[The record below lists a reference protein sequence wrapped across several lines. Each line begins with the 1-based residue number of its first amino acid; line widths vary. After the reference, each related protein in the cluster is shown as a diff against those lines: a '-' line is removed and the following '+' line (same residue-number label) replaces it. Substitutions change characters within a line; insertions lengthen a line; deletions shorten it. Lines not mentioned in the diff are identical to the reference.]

1 MRCYRFCAALAIVSL
16 GASSAVFAQAPG
28 YSNIGQAPS
37 KDQIQAWNQ
46 TIGPEGKELPPGSG
60 TAKQGEAIFA
70 NKCAAC
76 HGPAGEGGQLAPR
89 LVGGRGPLTTTT
101 PSRALANY
109 WPFATT
115 IWDYIN
121 RAMPP
126 KQEGSLSASDVY
138 ALTAFILYRNEII
151 PEGQVI
157 DAASLPKVKMPN
169 RDGFIPQR
177 IEDIH
182 DLRARGCNAGHC
194 P

>member
-1 MRCYRFCAALAIVSL
+1 MRYFRFWSVFAIIGF
-16 GASSAVFAQAPG
+16 GAGAISFAQAPS
-28 YSNIGQAPS
+28 YSNVGRAPS
-37 KDQIQAWNQ
+37 REEVQAWNDS
-46 TIGPEGKELPPGSG
+46 IGPQGKELPPGSG
-60 TAKQGEAIFA
+60 TAKQGAEIFA
-70 NKCAAC
+70 SKCAAC
-76 HGPAGEGGQLAPR
+76 HGPAGEGSQMGPR
-89 LVGGRGPLTTTT
+89 LVGGRGALNSPT
-101 PSRALANY
+101 PSRTLANY

-115 IWDYIN
+115 VWDYIN

-126 KQEGSLSASDVY
+126 KQEGALSPSDVY

-177 IEDIH
+177 LEDIH
-182 DLRARGCNAGHC
+182 DQQARGCRAGHC

>member
-1 MRCYRFCAALAIVSL
+1 MRYFSFWPALAVL
-16 GASSAVFAQAPG
+16 GFGVGATAFAQAPS
-28 YSNIGQAPS
+28 YSNVGRAPS
-37 KDQIQAWNQ
+37 KEEVQAWNDS
-46 TIGPEGKELPPGSG
+46 IGPQGKELPPGSG
-60 TAKQGEAIFA
+60 TAKQGAEIFA
-70 NKCAAC
+70 SKCAAC
-76 HGPAGEGGQLAPR
+76 HGPAGEGSQMGPR
-89 LVGGRGPLTTTT
+89 LVGGRGALNSPT
-101 PSRALANY
+101 PSRTLANY

-115 IWDYIN
+115 VWDYIN

-126 KQEGSLSASDVY
+126 KQEGSLSPGDVY

-177 IEDIH
+177 LEDIH
-182 DLRARGCNAGHC
+182 DQQARGCRAGHC

>member
-1 MRCYRFCAALAIVSL
+1 MRYFRFWSVFAIIGF
-16 GASSAVFAQAPG
+16 GAGAISFAQAPS
-28 YSNIGQAPS
+28 YSNVGRAPS
-37 KDQIQAWNQ
+37 KEEVQAWNDS
-46 TIGPEGKELPPGSG
+46 IGPQGKELPPGSG
-60 TAKQGEAIFA
+60 TAKQGAEIFA
-70 NKCAAC
+70 SKCAAC
-76 HGPAGEGGQLAPR
+76 HGPAGEGSQIGPR
-89 LVGGRGPLTTTT
+89 LVGGRAALNSPT
-101 PSRALANY
+101 PSRTLANY

-115 IWDYIN
+115 VWDYIN

-126 KQEGSLSASDVY
+126 KQEGSLSPSDVY

-177 IEDIH
+177 LEDIH
-182 DLRARGCNAGHC
+182 DQQARGCRAGHC